1 MTFYAS
7 RLGIRKGVITKK
19 MDYRNLRSFNVM
31 KTQKKAFYRP
41 LSFCKLGS
49 CTSFALRVVR
59 EAKGNREKKNVHAGE
74 FKLLTSRRLDILEN
88 TGISLNDAYLVRKL
102 KS

>member
-41 LSFCKLGS
+41 LSFCTLGS
-49 CTSFALRVVR
+49 CPSFALCVVR
-59 EAKGNREKKNVHAGE
+59 EAKGNREKKKCPRGRVQTADKPETRHLGKHGN
-74 FKLLTSRRLDILEN
+74 
-88 TGISLNDAYLVRKL
+88 
-102 KS
+102 KSK